1 MNGSY
6 NFANL
11 IYSRSKFQVLSATVV
26 SFLFAVLVS
35 CIPDEVHQ
43 IEVAYNP
50 LDRRIYLRNESDSTY
65 ITSVLMVASNQNTC
79 VIDVDSLRLKEF
91 VLDKSRGTCATNLR
105 DSLFIM
111 LEINFEGKFGGY
123 QYRGHKMKDSLG
135 ISRLNSHLI

>member
-6 NFANL
+6 NLAKL
-11 IYSRSKFQVLSATVV
+11 INSLLNFQVLLATVV
-26 SFLFAVLVS
+26 SFLLAGLVS

-65 ITSVLMVASNQNTC
+65 ITSVYMVASNQHTC
-79 VIDVDSLRLKEF
+79 IIDVDSIRLKEF
-91 VLDKSRGTCATNLR
+91 ILDKSRDTCATDPR

-135 ISRLNSHLI
+135 ILMLNPHLI